1 MPTRDELVAWIADE
15 SEAFARTLEP
25 DALDNQVPSCPD
37 WKLRDLTA
45 HLGRVQRFWAATVM
59 RAEDV
64 EPQFL
69 DPGVQPPATGDIAA
83 WMRASTRA
91 LLDALRTT
99 PWNAPAW
106 TWWRDDRT
114 VGAIARHQVQE
125 AAVHRWDAQLA
136 IGTPAPLPRALAD
149 DGVDEMLWIARQLRD
164 PAPITFHA
172 TDTGNTYAVGE
183 GDALATVSATA
194 SDLVLLM
201 YGRRA
206 LDDVHVHGD
215 RARLEAFLQPI
226 E

>member
-1 MPTRDELVAWIADE
+1 MPTRDELVAWIAEE
-15 SEAFARTLEP
+15 SEAFARTLAS

-45 HLGRVQRFWAATVM
+45 HLGRVQRFWGATVM

-83 WMRASTRA
+83 WMRASTQV
-91 LLDALRTT
+91 LLDALSITR
-99 PWNAPAW
+99 WDAPAW

-114 VGAIARHQVQE
+114 VGAIARHQAQE

-136 IGTPAPLPRALAD
+136 VGTPSPLSRALAD

-164 PAPITFHA
+164 PALVVFRA
-172 TDTGNTYAVGE
+172 TDTGNEYAISE
-183 GDALATVSATA
+183 GDARATASATA

-201 YGRRA
+201 YGRRT
-206 LDDVHVHGD
+206 LDDVEVHGD
-215 RARLEAFLQPI
+215 RALLEAFLQPI